1 MNAVPLKRARG
12 RPKKTESEKDDGNR
26 RQALIAAAGYL
37 FKTQG
42 FDATS
47 TREIARRVGMQAGSP
62 FYHFNNKQDL
72 LMAVIVEGLQQA
84 IASQHMALLLA
95 QEVEPDMTERQRLG
109 VLIRHHLDVLL
120 GPHSDFI
127 GVMLYEARSLT
138 PAHRLRVNELS
149 DAYEAAWIPVLEQ
162 LSQQGQLAAP
172 VKAARLLIFGALN
185 WTVQWF
191 DMPQSG
197 VRAKDTQRLGL
208 DELADAAIQLF
219 LKPV

>member
-1 MNAVPLKRARG
+1 MSVVQAKRARG
-12 RPKKTESEKDDGNR
+12 RPKKTESEKDEGNR

-47 TREIARRVGMQAGSP
+47 TREIATRVGMQAGSP
-62 FYHFNNKQDL
+62 FYHFGNKQDL

-84 IASQHMALLLA
+84 IVSQHVALLLA
-95 QEVEPDMTERQRLG
+95 QEDEPWMSERQRLG
-109 VLIRHHLDVLL
+109 VLIRHHLNVLL
-120 GPHSDFI
+120 GPNSDFI

-138 PAHRLRVNELS
+138 QAHRLIVHQLS
-149 DAYEAAWIPVLEQ
+149 DEYEAAWIPVLDK

-191 DMPQSG
+191 AMPPS
-197 VRAKDTQRLGL
+197 ASKSKDTQRLGL
-208 DELADAAIQLF
+208 DELADAALQLF

>member
-47 TREIARRVGMQAGSP
+47 TREIASRVGMQAGSP

-95 QEVEPDMTERQRLG
+95 QEAEPDMTERQRLG
-109 VLIRHHLDVLL
+109 VLIRHHLDVLF

-191 DMPQSG
+191 DMPRSG
-197 VRAKDTQRLGL
+197 VRSKDTQRLGL